1 MPNTNRGLIHVYT
14 GSGKG
19 KTTAALGLALRAAG
33 HGWHTYVGQFMK
45 GQDYGELR
53 AATLLGTDAAG
64 QPLLTMAQFGK
75 PTFTHVDGVTAE
87 DIRMAQEG
95 LAQAREAMLSE
106 RYEIVVLDEINVA
119 LHFEL
124 LTVSEVLQAIDQ
136 KPDRVELVLTGQRV
150 PDEILDRA
158 DYITV
163 MQQDRH
169 PYQRGILARKGIEF

>member
-1 MPNTNRGLIHVYT
+1 MSNTHSGLIHVYT

-33 HGWHTYVGQFMK
+33 HGWHTYMGQFMK

-53 AATLLGTDAAG
+53 AATLLGADAAG
-64 QPLLTMAQFGK
+64 QPLLTIAQFGK
-75 PTFTHVDGVTAE
+75 ATFAHVGEVTAE

-119 LHFEL
+119 LYFEL
-124 LTVSEVLQAIDQ
+124 LTVSEVLGVIDQ
-136 KPDRVELVLTGQRV
+136 KPKRVELVLTGQRV
-150 PDEILDRA
+150 PDAILDRA

-169 PYQRGILARKGIEF
+169 PYQRGILARKGVEF